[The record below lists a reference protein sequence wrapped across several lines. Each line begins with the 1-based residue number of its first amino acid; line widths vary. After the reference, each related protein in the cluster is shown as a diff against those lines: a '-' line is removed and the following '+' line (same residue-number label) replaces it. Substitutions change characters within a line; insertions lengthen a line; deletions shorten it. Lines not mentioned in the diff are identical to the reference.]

1 MRSLF
6 LMICNLFFLWAI
18 TACDSHSAT
27 QQTIEQRNQ
36 SEPQTLN
43 VKTYDV
49 TKTKAL
55 IEAIND
61 WDIDLAK
68 KAISEGANPNGID
81 ENVMIW
87 PNEGALHLAA
97 KKRWPELVEILLNAG
112 ADVNL
117 RSKFNKL
124 NTPLHYAVETNSTEI
139 CKLLMKN
146 NADAN
151 ITNSNNE
158 VAFQQAFHL
167 HNFVSADA
175 ISLIT
180 DTKFKIELLKEFL
193 LKPIQSQLG
202 STRFLI
208 SHGVDINYSFD
219 GHSLLSTVVGLEQKS
234 DIFWLLENG
243 ADVNFSDSL
252 GRSTTEQV
260 LSIKNVELR
269 IELLQSFFE
278 YGLHPTDAQLNFAI
292 DQQLSAEA
300 KLLYKY
306 KPLAFSKDTEWR
318 YLVYANLKLKFN
330 DTFKIK
336 KIAVSDDHIYAL
348 IDLINSSAGRKN
360 SDMIFYQP
368 RKNFPLTGLS
378 SFVRVPGTPI
388 VSGTDDPGEKTIA
401 DIITFE
407 NKLYYVKNIDIFGS
421 IRVINQ
427 FDPATGLVKTIS
439 QITTEKNRW
448 NDSKIDISKEGIFLL
463 EMNHRYLGDDPIG
476 PLYRIYKI
484 NINTGETILPKSVD
498 MCSKEMEWGC
508 KDIFIKT
515 DNKGVHI
522 FGQDGSLTFNY
533 IKLSSNDLNVISNEK
548 ISTKN
553 LYIDKF
559 TDYQDENIYVSHPI
573 MGFASYNFKSS
584 EVKTL
589 AIQNLPDSKLRFDT
603 VNIQHGSIFILFTKD
618 FMTHDQSDGLV
629 VFDQTLLLGRSNI
642 LTSMEL
648 LNLPEENSH

>member
-278 YGLHPTDAQLNFAI
+278 YGLHPTDAQ
-292 DQQLSAEA
+292 
-300 KLLYKY
+300 
-306 KPLAFSKDTEWR
+306 
-318 YLVYANLKLKFN
+318 
-330 DTFKIK
+330 
-336 KIAVSDDHIYAL
+336 
-348 IDLINSSAGRKN
+348 
-360 SDMIFYQP
+360 
-368 RKNFPLTGLS
+368 
-378 SFVRVPGTPI
+378 
-388 VSGTDDPGEKTIA
+388 
-401 DIITFE
+401 
-407 NKLYYVKNIDIFGS
+407 
-421 IRVINQ
+421 
-427 FDPATGLVKTIS
+427 
-439 QITTEKNRW
+439 
-448 NDSKIDISKEGIFLL
+448 
-463 EMNHRYLGDDPIG
+463 
-476 PLYRIYKI
+476 
-484 NINTGETILPKSVD
+484 
-498 MCSKEMEWGC
+498 
-508 KDIFIKT
+508 
-515 DNKGVHI
+515 
-522 FGQDGSLTFNY
+522 
-533 IKLSSNDLNVISNEK
+533 
-548 ISTKN
+548 
-553 LYIDKF
+553 
-559 TDYQDENIYVSHPI
+559 
-573 MGFASYNFKSS
+573 
-584 EVKTL
+584 TL
-589 AIQNLPDSKLRFDT
+589 
-603 VNIQHGSIFILFTKD
+603 
-618 FMTHDQSDGLV
+618 
-629 VFDQTLLLGRSNI
+629 
-642 LTSMEL
+642 
-648 LNLPEENSH
+648 